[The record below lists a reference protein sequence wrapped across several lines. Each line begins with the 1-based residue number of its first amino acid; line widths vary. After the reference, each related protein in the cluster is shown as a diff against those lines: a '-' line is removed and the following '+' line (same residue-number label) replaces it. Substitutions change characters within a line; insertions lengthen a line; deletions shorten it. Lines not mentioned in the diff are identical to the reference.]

1 MLLEEQIRR
10 NDRKTV
16 VLFIIFIAILSVIG
30 MAIGNWWGSET
41 GGLMLAIIIA
51 VIYCMICISQ
61 GKNMVMSLTHARK
74 IEKSDNPFLWNTVE
88 GISISAGVPMPEVYI
103 VDTDVPNAFAT
114 GYKQSNAAVA
124 VTSGILNKLNREEL
138 EGVIAHEMSHVRN
151 RDIRTSTIVI
161 ALGGVLIILSRLF
174 LRMSFFS
181 GYGRRNSRDRRRDN
195 GGLGAVI
202 LLFSL
207 IFAILAP
214 VISSLIQAAISR
226 QREFQ
231 ADATAAK
238 LTGYPEGLASALE
251 KISGYEISEKQKQD
265 LGGKE
270 IMGLYISNPFAEGNN
285 WFATHPPT
293 EERIKRLRSM

>member
-16 VLFIIFIAILSVIG
+16 VLLIIFVAILSLIG
-30 MAIGNWWGSET
+30 LAIGSWWGSDT
-41 GGLMLAIIIA
+41 GGLLFALVIA
-51 VIYCMICISQ
+51 VIYCLICISQ

-161 ALGGVLIILSRLF
+161 ALGGVLIILSRVF
-174 LRMSFFS
+174 LRMGFYS
-181 GYGRRNSRDRRRDN
+181 GYGRRNSRNRKNDN
-195 GGLGAVI
+195 DNLGAI
-202 LLFSL
+202 LLIFSL
-207 IFAILAP
+207 VFAILAP
-214 VISSLIQAAISR
+214 IISSLIQSAISR

-231 ADATAAK
+231 ADATAAQ

-251 KISGYEISEKQKQD
+251 KISEYEISEKQKEA

-270 IMGLYISNPFAEGNN
+270 VMGLYISNPFAEGRNL
-285 WFATHPPT
+285 FSTHPPT
-293 EERIKRLRSM
+293 VERIKRLRSM

>member
-1 MLLEEQIRR
+1 MLLEDQIRN

-16 VLFIIFIAILSVIG
+16 LLFIIFIAILSLIG
-30 MAIGNWWGSET
+30 FAIGNWFGSEI
-41 GGLMLAIIIA
+41 GGITFTLIIA
-51 VIYCMICISQ
+51 VIYCLICISQ
-61 GKNMVMSLTHARK
+61 GKNMVMSLAHARK

-103 VDTDVPNAFAT
+103 IDTDVPNAFAT
-114 GYKQSNAAVA
+114 GYKQTNAAVA
-124 VTSGILNKLNREEL
+124 VTSGILQKLNREEL

-161 ALGGVLIILSRLF
+161 ALGGVLILLSRIF
-174 LRMSFFS
+174 LRMGFYS
-181 GYGRRNSRDRRRDN
+181 GYGRRKSRDNRND
-195 GGLGAVI
+195 GEGLGAI
-202 LLFSL
+202 LLVFSIL
-207 IFAILAP
+207 FAILSP
-214 VISSLIQAAISR
+214 IISTLIQSAISR

-231 ADATAAK
+231 ADATAAQI
-238 LTGYPEGLASALE
+238 TGYPEGLASALE
-251 KISGYEISEKQKQD
+251 KISDYKISKEQKED

-293 EERIKRLRSM
+293 EERIKRLRNM

>member
-1 MLLEEQIRR
+1 MLLEDQIRR

-16 VLFIIFIAILSVIG
+16 ALFVIFIIVIALLG
-30 MAIGNWWGSET
+30 LAIGNWWGSET
-41 GGLMLAIIIA
+41 GGLVLALIIA

-61 GKNMVMSLTHARK
+61 GKKMIMTMTHARK

-103 VDTDVPNAFAT
+103 IDTDVPNAFAT
-114 GYKQSNAAVA
+114 GYNQSDAAVA
-124 VTSGILNKLNREEL
+124 VTSGILEKLNREEL

-161 ALGGVLIILSRLF
+161 ALVGVLILLSRVF
-174 LRMSFFS
+174 LRMGFYS
-181 GYGRRNSRDRRRDN
+181 GYGSRRSRNNKRDN
-195 GGLGAVI
+195 DGLGVI
-202 LLFSL
+202 LVLFSL
-207 IFAILAP
+207 IFAILSP
-214 VISSLIQAAISR
+214 LIGSLIQAAISR

-231 ADATAAK
+231 ADATAAQ

-251 KISGYEISEKQKQD
+251 KISDYKISKKQKED
-265 LGGKE
+265 LGGNE
-270 IMGLYISNPFAEGNN
+270 VMGLYISNPFAEGNN

-293 EERIKRLRSM
+293 EERIRRLRSM

>member
-10 NDRKTV
+10 NDRKTI
-16 VLFIIFIAILSVIG
+16 VLLIIFVAILLLLG
-30 MAIGNWWGSET
+30 LAIGSWWGSES
-41 GGLMLAIIIA
+41 GGLLFALVIA
-51 VIYCMICISQ
+51 LIYCLICITQ
-61 GKNMVMSLTHARK
+61 GKNMVMSLAHARK
-74 IEKSDNPFLWNTVE
+74 IEKEDNPFLWNTVE
-88 GISISAGVPMPEVYI
+88 GLSISAGVPMPEVYI

-151 RDIRTSTIVI
+151 RDIRTSTIVV

-174 LRMSFFS
+174 LRMGFYS
-181 GYGRRNSRDRRRDN
+181 GYGKRNSRDRKNDN
-195 GGLGAVI
+195 GGIGAI
-202 LLFSL
+202 LLIFSL

-214 VISSLIQAAISR
+214 IISSLIQAAISR

-231 ADATAAK
+231 ADATAAQ

-251 KISGYEISEKQKQD
+251 KISEYEISDRQKEA

-270 IMGLYISNPFAEGNN
+270 LMGLYISNPFAEGRN
-285 WFATHPPT
+285 WFSTHPPT

>member
-1 MLLEEQIRR
+1 
-10 NDRKTV
+10 
-16 VLFIIFIAILSVIG
+16 
-30 MAIGNWWGSET
+30 MAIGNWWGSGT
-41 GGLMLAIIIA
+41 GGLLMALIIA

-61 GKNMVMSLTHARK
+61 GKNMVMSLAHARK
-74 IEKSDNPFLWNTVE
+74 IEKADDSFLWNTVE

-103 VDTDVPNAFAT
+103 IDTDVPNAFAT

-124 VTSGILNKLNREEL
+124 VTSGILNKLSREEL

-174 LRMSFFS
+174 LRMGFYS
-181 GYGRRNSRDRRRDN
+181 GYGRRNSRSRNRDN
-195 GGLGAVI
+195 DGLGAII
-202 LLFSL
+202 LVFSL
-207 IFAILAP
+207 IFALLAP
-214 VISSLIQAAISR
+214 IISSLIQAAISR

-231 ADATAAK
+231 ADATAAQI
-238 LTGYPEGLASALE
+238 TGYPEGLASALE
-251 KISGYEISEKQKQD
+251 KISGYEISARQRED

-270 IMGLYISNPFAEGNN
+270 VMGLYISNPFAEGRN
-285 WFATHPPT
+285 WFSTHPPT

>member
-10 NDRKTV
+10 NDRKTIF
-16 VLFIIFIAILSVIG
+16 LLIIFVAILSLIG
-30 MAIGNWWGSET
+30 LAIGSWWGSDI
-41 GGLMLAIIIA
+41 GGLLFALIIA
-51 VIYCMICISQ
+51 VIYCLICISQ

-124 VTSGILNKLNREEL
+124 VTSGILNRLSREEL

-151 RDIRTSTIVI
+151 RDIRTSTIVV

-174 LRMSFFS
+174 LRMGFYS
-181 GYGRRNSRDRRRDN
+181 GYGRRNSRNRKDDN
-195 GGLGAVI
+195 DGLGAI
-202 LLFSL
+202 LLIFSL

-214 VISSLIQAAISR
+214 IISSLIQAAISR

-231 ADATAAK
+231 ADATAAQ

-251 KISGYEISEKQKQD
+251 KISEYEISEKQKND

-270 IMGLYISNPFAEGNN
+270 LMGLYISNPFAEGRNLL
-285 WFATHPPT
+285 ATHPPT
-293 EERIKRLRSM
+293 EERIQRLRSM

>member
-16 VLFIIFIAILSVIG
+16 ALFIIFIVILSLIG
-30 MAIGNWWGSET
+30 MAIGNWWGSGT
-41 GGLMLAIIIA
+41 GGLLLALIIA

-61 GKNMVMSLTHARK
+61 GKNMVMSLAHARK
-74 IEKSDNPFLWNTVE
+74 IEKSDDPFLWNTVE

-103 VDTDVPNAFAT
+103 IDTDVPNAFAT

-151 RDIRTSTIVI
+151 RDIRTTTIVI
-161 ALGGVLIILSRLF
+161 ALGGVLIILSRIF
-174 LRMSFFS
+174 LRMGFYS
-181 GYGRRNSRDRRRDN
+181 GYGRRNGRDRNRDN
-195 GGLGAVI
+195 DGLGAII
-202 LLFSL
+202 LVFSI
-207 IFAILAP
+207 IFAVLAP
-214 VISSLIQAAISR
+214 MISSLIQAAISR

-231 ADATAAK
+231 ADATAAQI
-238 LTGYPEGLASALE
+238 TGYPEGLASALE
-251 KISGYEISEKQKQD
+251 KISGYEISDRQREY

-270 IMGLYISNPFAEGNN
+270 VMGLYISNPFAEGRS

>member
-16 VLFIIFIAILSVIG
+16 ALFIIFIAILSVVG
-30 MAIGNWWGSET
+30 MAIGNWWGSGT
-41 GGLMLAIIIA
+41 GGLLLAIIIA

-61 GKNMVMSLTHARK
+61 GKNMVMSLAHARK

-114 GYKQSNAAVA
+114 GYNQSNAAVA
-124 VTSGILNKLNREEL
+124 VTSGILNRLSREEL

-161 ALGGVLIILSRLF
+161 ALGGVLIILSRIF
-174 LRMSFFS
+174 LRMGFYS
-181 GYGRRNSRDRRRDN
+181 GYGRRNSRDRNRDN
-195 GGLGAVI
+195 SGLGVI
-202 LLFSL
+202 LLLFSL

-214 VISSLIQAAISR
+214 IISSLIQSAISR

-231 ADATAAK
+231 ADATAAQI
-238 LTGYPEGLASALE
+238 TGYPEGLASALE
-251 KISGYEISEKQKQD
+251 KISGYEISEKQKEA

-270 IMGLYISNPFAEGNN
+270 VMGLYISNPFAEGHN